1 MARSQGRPD
10 GLTHEDGTRAV
21 ELARDSVR
29 AFVEN
34 GRREDPGSM
43 RDAFYDRSGA
53 FVRLETQTPRGQLR
67 GCAGAYDTPSALAD
81 RSRRL
86 GIAIVDA
93 AIEAASEDSRTAVT
107 APELDSI
114 TVTVFVA
121 ESVDETD
128 DPTEDVVVGRDGVAV
143 EGRGKTGWMF
153 PTVPVDN
160 DWGVYEYLDRT
171 ARKAGLPN
179 DAWMDDDV
187 GVYRIGGPVF
197 AENDPGGSVMRRF
210 G

>member
-1 MARSQGRPD
+1 MARSKGRPD

-34 GRREDPGSM
+34 GRREEPGSM

-53 FVRLETQTPRGQLR
+53 FVRLETATGRGQLR
-67 GCAGAYDTPSALAD
+67 GCAGAYDSPRAIEEGN
-81 RSRRL
+81 RRL
-86 GIAIVDA
+86 GMAIVDA
-93 AIEAASEDSRTAVT
+93 AIEAASEDSRSVVT
-107 APELDSI
+107 PPELDSI
-114 TVTVFVA
+114 AVTVFVA
-121 ESVDETD
+121 ETVTETSTPAD
-128 DPTEDVVVGRDGVAV
+128 DVEVGHHGVAM
-143 EGRGKTGWMF
+143 EGRGNAGWMF

-160 DWGVYEYLDRT
+160 GWGVYEYLDRT
-171 ARKAGLPN
+171 ARKAGLSN

-187 GVYRIGGPVF
+187 RVVTLDGPVF
-197 AENDPGGSVMRRF
+197 AENDPGGSVQRRF

>member
-1 MARSQGRPD
+1 MARSRGRPD
-10 GLTHEDGTRAV
+10 ELTHEDGTRAV

-29 AFVEN
+29 SFVEN

-53 FVRLETQTPRGQLR
+53 FVRLETETPRGQLR
-67 GCAGAYDTPSALAD
+67 GCAGAYDTPTALQD
-81 RSRRL
+81 GSRRL
-86 GIAIVDA
+86 GMAIVDA

-107 APELDSI
+107 GPELDSI
-114 TVTVFVA
+114 IVTVFVA
-121 ESVDETD
+121 EGITETD
-128 DPTEDVVVGRDGVAV
+128 DPTEDIEVGRNGVAV
-143 EGRGKTGWMF
+143 EGRGTSGWMF

-160 DWGVYEYLDRT
+160 GWGVYEYLDRT

-187 GVYRIGGPVF
+187 GVFTIDGPVF